1 MKGQKYFCLLL
12 AALLAVTCLH
22 LAQADE
28 TAGADNDVAA
38 VLDLLG
44 ANPQKNIADANEAIK
59 AAGNDRD
66 KLIVA
71 YDKRAK
77 ALRDMQQ
84 FEQAVA
90 DYGKVIELAS
100 QTPVRENYVSLPAF
114 YRGQIERDQFEQYD
128 KAIADF
134 TKALEGQA
142 DWRDALVERAK
153 SRYGKGDLEG
163 ARADLQ
169 KAIDLKKG
177 KFDPPVFTPAMAALN
192 KKLYQHPDDAE
203 VLRLRGVEHLRN
215 SRSGSAR
222 AEEAEFA
229 LRDITRAVQGN
240 PQSAQARMDLG
251 LIKMVLAG
259 SAWQRRFSE
268 EDINGEFDKAQA
280 LDSNYMPVFAARAFY
295 QIASA
300 PAWRAVDEK
309 NDPFGQIKAQN
320 SQHDQHFIT
329 AFDLLNKAAVQQ
341 PNGAEWP
348 MLMALAE
355 RSRPEP
361 DAAKIRD
368 YYTRAAALS
377 PRGLP
382 EEITLL
388 WPDAA
393 APSGDQSFKAKM
405 LGERALVYASTG
417 DYDHA
422 LTDLGDSLKLEDNAS
437 RRLLRARIY
446 VTTGKWDDAIT
457 DAEGTLNNT
466 IAPLDPSE
474 RVEAL
479 FTRAMVYDHKNQVDK
494 AQADIDAMLQIDPSS
509 VAKIKG
515 SRYDKTN

>member
-1 MKGQKYFCLLL
+1 MKRQKYFSLLL
-12 AALLAVTCLH
+12 PALLAGTFILPAHADEPKADDTAALL
-22 LAQADE
+22 
-28 TAGADNDVAA
+28 G
-38 VLDLLG
+38 LLG
-44 ANPQKNIADANEAIK
+44 ADPAQEIAAANDDIKNANS
-59 AAGNDRD
+59 DRD
-66 KLIVA
+66 KLLVA
-71 YDKRAK
+71 YDKRAAAYRK
-77 ALRDMQQ
+77 TGQ

-90 DYGKVIELAS
+90 DYGKIIELAS

-114 YRGQIERDQFEQYD
+114 YRGQMERDQFEQYD

-163 ARADLQ
+163 AQADLQ
-169 KAIDLKKG
+169 KAIDLNKG
-177 KFDPPVFTPAMAALN
+177 KFDQPVFTPAMAALN
-192 KKLYQHPDDAE
+192 QKLYQNPDDAE
-203 VLRLRGVEHLRN
+203 ALRLRGVEHLRN
-215 SRSGSAR
+215 SRNGSAR
-222 AEEAEFA
+222 AEEAEFG

-251 LIKMVLAG
+251 FIKMVLAG

-280 LDSNYMPVFAARAFY
+280 LDSNYMPVFAARVFY

-309 NDPFGQIKAQN
+309 DDPFGQIKAQN
-320 SQHDQHFIT
+320 NQHDQHFT
-329 AFDLLNKAAVQQ
+329 AAFDLLNKAAAQQ

-393 APSGDQSFKAKM
+393 APSGDQAFKAKM

-422 LTDLGDSLKLEDNAS
+422 LIDLGDSLKLEDNAS

-446 VTTGKWDDAIT
+446 ATTGKWDDAIT
-457 DAEGTLNNT
+457 NADSALNNT
-466 IAPLDPSE
+466 IAPLDSPE

-494 AQADIDAMLQIDPSS
+494 AQADIDAMLQIDPTS
-509 VAKIKG
+509 VARIKG
-515 SRYDKTN
+515 TRYDKTN